1 MTKDREVKMLL
12 RIWDVTF
19 TVNDLERSTDF
30 FENVLELPL
39 KYKYATYVGFD
50 CGGIE
55 IGLVPGTLAR
65 GEESAPLVDFLVGDV
80 DQTWQCLADRGVN
93 FLKEPYDTPWGGR
106 VALFS
111 DPDGNIL
118 QLVSIDWAE
127 YFKACAT

>member
-1 MTKDREVKMLL
+1 MLL

-39 KYKYATYVGFD
+39 KYKYTTYVGFD
-50 CGGIE
+50 CGGVE
-55 IGLVPGTLAR
+55 IGLVPGTPTR
-65 GEESAPLVDFLVGDV
+65 GEESAPLVDFLVADV
-80 DQTWQCLADRGVN
+80 DQTWQSLADRGVN

-118 QLVSIDWAE
+118 QLMSIDWAE
-127 YFKACAT
+127 YFKACTS